1 MWWKCYG
8 SLVVLKSWRFT
19 WYQWFQSYD
28 SSNWQGHLTSHICFC
43 FVWFFLATNIVF
55 LVTNVRPENAKPCMA
70 WGSEWQTYMYHLYTR
85 YEMQVTLFLTWI
97 VLKILYWYA
106 CTCEILNQI
115 SICNDA
121 MVCSARQVVVT
132 KQQNVPNWQIRLCF
146 SYLERTHQGFIHAHH
161 STCIIKFS
169 TVIGCW
175 EQCN

>member
-1 MWWKCYG
+1 MWWKCY
-8 SLVVLKSWRFT
+8 SSFVVFKSW
-19 WYQWFQSYD
+19 
-28 SSNWQGHLTSHICFC
+28 NSHSINDFRVMIAAIDRVIWHHI
-43 FVWFFLATNIVF
+43 FVSALFGFFLATNIVF

-70 WGSEWQTYMYHLYTR
+70 WGSVWQTYMYLLYTR

-115 SICNDA
+115 SICNDP

>member
-1 MWWKCYG
+1 MWWKCYS

-70 WGSEWQTYMYHLYTR
+70 WGSEWRTYMYHLYTR

-115 SICNDA
+115 SICNDP

-132 KQQNVPNWQIRLCF
+132 KQQNVPKIVLFIPGRNTSGFHPHSSFHLHYQILHSNWVL
-146 SYLERTHQGFIHAHH
+146 RT
-161 STCIIKFS
+161 T
-169 TVIGCW
+169 
-175 EQCN
+175 